1 MKKFLLSIIVIAGLI
16 ALVPQVSF
24 AVETNS
30 KTTTSEV
37 VSTSD
42 TATTEAGHEAEADS
56 SIVGMFGLNWK
67 LFLAQL
73 VNFAIVLFV
82 LWKWVWKPVTSNMEA
97 RTKKIEDSLLNAD
110 QLNKD
115 KREFDAWRDAEMSK
129 ARQEATEIIN
139 TAKQQA
145 ETVKTEVVEQTKAEQ
160 QSLIDRAEQE
170 LVQQKV
176 KMLQEAQGELAEIV
190 VMASEKLLRSKLD
203 SKADQKLI
211 NQALKDV

>member
-1 MKKFLLSIIVIAGLI
+1 MKKFLLSIIVVSGLI
-16 ALVPQVSF
+16 AAVPQVSF

-30 KTTTSEV
+30 QTTTSEIM
-37 VSTSD
+37 STSD
-42 TATTEAGHEAEADS
+42 TATEPAHEAEADD

-73 VNFAIVLFV
+73 VNFGIVLFV

-110 QLNKD
+110 QITKD
-115 KREFDAWRDAEMSK
+115 KEEFDSWRNTEISK
-129 ARQEATEIIN
+129 ARQEAMEIIN

-145 ETVKTEVVEQTKAEQ
+145 EVVKTEVVEQTKAEQ
-160 QSLIDRAEQE
+160 QSIIERAQQE
-170 LVQQKV
+170 LEQQKV

-190 VMASEKLLRSKLD
+190 VRASEKLLRSKLD
-203 SKADQKLI
+203 SKTDQKLI
-211 NQALKDV
+211 NQALKEV